1 MKNIE
6 YKLNIEK
13 PCSQD
18 WEAMKLDNNNR
29 FCLHCQKTVIDF
41 SNLSDI
47 DISKILNGN
56 SNNICGRLN
65 QNQLNRP
72 ILPNSLKSNS
82 SILQK
87 AISGIL
93 FISAFVTH
101 PTNAQNLNTVINQKI
116 HRENYPLEIT
126 FKNKSKLDSL
136 QYLIQGKIIDG
147 ETKEPLQSV
156 NISILNSNIS
166 AITDIQGNFNMVV
179 PDSLLSDSLTF
190 NLRCLGYFTK
200 SISID
205 VNDQCISN
213 NPLIIGMEESMLG
226 LIAVVFVKKKKWWQI
241 WKKSSK

>member
-29 FCLHCQKTVIDF
+29 FCQHCQKTVIDF
-41 SNLSDI
+41 SNLNDI

-101 PTNAQNLNTVINQKI
+101 PTNAQNINTVINQKI
-116 HRENYPLEIT
+116 QRENYPLEIT
-126 FKNKSKLDSL
+126 FKNKKSKL
-136 QYLIQGKIIDG
+136 KIDKI
-147 ETKEPLQSV
+147 E
-156 NISILNSNIS
+156 
-166 AITDIQGNFNMVV
+166 
-179 PDSLLSDSLTF
+179 
-190 NLRCLGYFTK
+190 
-200 SISID
+200 
-205 VNDQCISN
+205 
-213 NPLIIGMEESMLG
+213 
-226 LIAVVFVKKKKWWQI
+226 
-241 WKKSSK
+241 

>member
-29 FCLHCQKTVIDF
+29 LCQHCQKTVIDF

-47 DISKILNGN
+47 DISKILDGN

-72 ILPNSLKSNS
+72 IIPKSFQSSS

-93 FISAFVTH
+93 FISALNSQQTH
-101 PTNAQNLNTVINQKI
+101 AQNVNTVINPNIQ
-116 HRENYPLEIT
+116 REKYPLEIT
-126 FKNKSKLDSL
+126 FINRSKLDSL
-136 QYLIQGKIIDG
+136 THIIQGKIIDG
-147 ETKEPLQSV
+147 DTREPLQSV

-166 AITDIQGNFNMVV
+166 AITDIQGNFDMVV
-179 PDSLLSDSLTF
+179 HDSLLSDSLTF
-190 NLRCLGYFTK
+190 NLKCLGYFTK
-200 SISID
+200 SISINL
-205 VNDQCISN
+205 NDQCISN
-213 NPLIIGMEESMLG
+213 NPLIIGMEESKMG
-226 LIAVVFVKKKKWWQI
+226 LIEVVFVKKKKWWQI
-241 WKKSSK
+241 WKKSIN